1 MEGMY
6 TPRGKIWMETKEA
19 LMGNKGLGNSK
30 SEAERAAVYGR
41 IQARRGKPQRKPKGG
56 SQSSSNQGDS
66 KHHTQPREAG
76 GQGGRR

>member
-30 SEAERAAVYGR
+30 SEAERAAVYG
-41 IQARRGKPQRKPKGG
+41 
-56 SQSSSNQGDS
+56 NQGDS